1 MIKRP
6 NRVLGDKKAI
16 RRNFAKRRKAV
27 LILATDIPHIKF
39 CECSNMSFSRLI
51 YPSWSLS
58 QRKLNYSKTDRML
71 YSKAFNFTKISRS
84 H

>member
-1 MIKRP
+1 MIKHP

-27 LILATDIPHIKF
+27 LILATDIPHIKY
-39 CECSNMSFSRLI
+39 CECSKIALEFSRLI

-58 QRKLNYSKTDRML
+58 QLKLDYFKTVC
-71 YSKAFNFTKISRS
+71 YIQKFSF
-84 H
+84 